1 MVMSKADWVKI
12 RNNIVF
18 QWSKDN
24 YYAELKDA
32 EILRDQAETAE
43 SLSEYIGQYFSNL
56 YVQKEIFKMTD
67 DQIKE
72 EQKQI
77 KKEASKGEEFI
88 GDDIKAQRKGDI
100 EAGEEEAE
108 EPPPEEEAPAK
119 EPPVKKEEPPE
130 KEEPKDKEPPVKKEV
145 PKK

>member
-1 MVMSKADWVKI
+1 
-12 RNNIVF
+12 
-18 QWSKDN
+18 
-24 YYAELKDA
+24 
-32 EILRDQAETAE
+32 
-43 SLSEYIGQYFSNL
+43 L